1 MNNAVISFN
10 KSFQKEVRVGHR
22 VFKVIQSKDIQTLAV
37 YESLEMLYRYD
48 AESNQVEYSN
58 EMFAV
63 IKQVLHQAHID
74 RYAIKHLT

>member
-10 KSFQKEVRVGHR
+10 KSFQREVKVGSR

-48 AESNQVEYSN
+48 AEINKVEYQD
-58 EMFAV
+58 ETFAV
-63 IKQVLHQAHID
+63 VKQVLHQAHID
-74 RYAIKHLT
+74 RYAIKQPT